1 MLGLR
6 EKTIIIKH
14 KKQIDLNNVWLGCY
28 RRKQRKNEKNTLLKN
43 EYKKSERRDYI
54 VMDVKVGDRII
65 TLKSGTSATWILLN
79 TPAYAIALG
88 CQSMN
93 AAIWM
98 QGKARNDMFI
108 LRHSYLGLCLSYS
121 YKGARAWMQK
131 NDPFI
136 IRQSKFLRE

>member
-65 TLKSGTSATWILLN
+65 TFKLRHFGNLN

-108 LRHSYLGLCLSYS
+108 LRHSYLCLCLSYS

-131 NDPFI
+131 NDPLI
-136 IRQSKFLRE
+136 IWQPKFARE